1 MAGYYVRPLG
11 FSTENQPF
19 ITMAYAL
26 LDSPGM
32 SQLEAF
38 RETTRLEGFDYP
50 TLEEIITLWQSYQ
63 SSGRLQPEEAWDA
76 IAASLALDMAFSG
89 HVRGKCFEH

>member
-1 MAGYYVRPLG
+1 
-11 FSTENQPF
+11 
-19 ITMAYAL
+19 MAYAL
-26 LDSPGM
+26 LCLQGM
-32 SQLEAF
+32 SQLEVF

>member
-1 MAGYYVRPLG
+1 M
-11 FSTENQPF
+11 S
-19 ITMAYAL
+19 MAYAL
-26 LDSPGM
+26 LHSRRM

-63 SSGRLQPEEAWDA
+63 ASGRLQPEEAWDA

-89 HVRGKCFEH
+89 HVRGKCIEH

>member
-1 MAGYYVRPLG
+1 MACG
-11 FSTENQPF
+11 
-19 ITMAYAL
+19 L
-26 LDSPGM
+26 LSSRGM
-32 SQLEAF
+32 SQLEIF

-50 TLEEIITLWQSYQ
+50 TLEEIITLWRSYQ
-63 SSGRLQPEEAWDA
+63 ASGGLQPEEAWDA

>member
-1 MAGYYVRPLG
+1 
-11 FSTENQPF
+11 
-19 ITMAYAL
+19 L
-26 LDSPGM
+26 LSSPHM
-32 SQLEAF
+32 SQLEVF

-50 TLEEIITLWQSYQ
+50 TLDEIIALWRSYQ
-63 SSGRLQPEEAWDA
+63 ASGGLQPEEAWDA